1 MLQFSSMPSWNAL
14 HPFIIHFPI
23 VLLLLTPLF
32 IVISAAL
39 PPPRGR
45 PYMIAAIFVLLLG
58 NASLFIAI
66 STGNAAAELTQPSG
80 GVNAVLKTHKQL
92 ALETEIIF
100 LELSAILLGIFLLP
114 RLLCRRETRLFSTL
128 LPLTFLVLYSVGILF
143 LVNTAHNGGRLVHE
157 FGVHVL
163 IPATVDLSSATS
175 AVEGNSAIED
185 RR

>member
-14 HPFIIHFPI
+14 HPLIIHFPI

-58 NASLFIAI
+58 NASLFIAT
-66 STGNAAAELTQPSG
+66 STGNAAVLTQPSG

-100 LELSAILLGIFLLP
+100 SELSAILLGIFLLP
-114 RLLCRRETRLFSTL
+114 RLLRRPETRLFSTL

-157 FGVHVL
+157 FGVHAL

-175 AVEGNSAIED
+175 AVEGNSASED